1 MRFSVS
7 RCRAV
12 RARPPAPRGR
22 GPERRDRESEPSG
35 SARGP
40 ERGRAG
46 SPGGEAGRVVCVVR
60 VCGVCTRVRTR
71 AVGSGDQLI
80 GSWCHNIYISSILEN
95 KNKTP
100 PPRRTLCIA
109 RVCALSALFAT
120 ADTHIDPHSA
130 LFGDTP
136 PRPRPGVSAHAVTA
150 PHRGGGR
157 RAAAARAGAR
167 PYPAFVRFEAV
178 TRALLFPPA
187 YTPVF

>member
-71 AVGSGDQLI
+71 AVGSRDQLI

-120 ADTHIDPHSA
+120 PILTPIAHSLATTTLNPPPPPTHNREPYDTLLYCPTSCSYRSVCGTD
-130 LFGDTP
+130 
-136 PRPRPGVSAHAVTA
+136 
-150 PHRGGGR
+150 
-157 RAAAARAGAR
+157 AACRLQ
-167 PYPAFVRFEAV
+167 F
-178 TRALLFPPA
+178 
-187 YTPVF
+187 